1 MVLIPLSDD
10 APTARR
16 AAPVVTYAIVAL
28 NILVFVW
35 RLSIAGASDVLFERR
50 WGVVPDIVFGTTGG
64 DALHRFVPL
73 LTYMFLHGGFAR
85 IFGNMLFLWIF
96 GDDIEDAVGH
106 VRFVIFYLVCGIV
119 GALVYCT
126 FSAAPDAPLMGASGA
141 IAGVMG
147 AYLMIR
153 PCAHVRVLVFI
164 RIVPVRAMWVIL
176 MWSALQVW
184 HVLTPD
190 AGNTAWWA
198 HIGGLVAGAA
208 LIVALR
214 RPGVRLLDC
223 VEQATFVS
231 PWSDARP
238 FNQTRR

>member
-10 APTARR
+10 APTAR
-16 AAPVVTYAIVAL
+16 AAPPIVTYAIVAL

-35 RLSIAGASDVLFERR
+35 RLSVGGTADIPFERR
-50 WGVVPDIVFGTTGG
+50 WGVVPDIVFASQGG
-64 DALHRFVPL
+64 DALQHFFPL
-73 LTYMFLHGGFAR
+73 LTYMFLHGGFAH

-96 GDDIEDAVGH
+96 GDNIEDAVGH
-106 VRFVIFYLVCGIV
+106 ARFVLFYLACGV
-119 GALVYCT
+119 VAALVYCQ
-126 FSAAPDAPLMGASGA
+126 FSSMPDEPLIGASGA
-141 IAGVMG
+141 IAGVMA

-164 RIVPVRAMWVIL
+164 RVVPVRAMWVIL

-198 HIGGLVAGAA
+198 HIGGLAAGAA
-208 LIVALR
+208 LIVVLR

-223 VEQATFVS
+223 VEQTTFVS

-238 FNQTRR
+238 FNRIRR